1 MVVVVTIIDKM
12 VSHEPLFFSDTPQLT
27 FVKNKPVQNGSV
39 VIYTDES
46 LAEKRPLPTP
56 HKAVALL
63 LESPEYH
70 RRFYDYIA
78 QNNQLFDLVLTFDK
92 TLLDRGENF
101 RLNLFGTTWLNTAYR
116 QLWPKT
122 KFCSLILSNKR
133 QTSGHKLRHDIA
145 ERLTATTATATTTT
159 TKNIDI
165 YGPEYIKLPFS
176 TTKPHAPD
184 HSPTHLSNQKI
195 LALKDYRFSVVI
207 ENCRADYY
215 FTEKLIDAFLTGTV
229 PLYYGCPSIG
239 QFFNSQGMLTFSTA
253 AECHALLTTLQS
265 GTKAQD
271 MYAALRP
278 YIMDNFERAQKYTKF
293 IINAEPILA
302 LAS

>member
-1 MVVVVTIIDKM
+1 MVIEVNIIDKM
-12 VSHEPLFFSDTPQLT
+12 VSHEPMFFSDTAHLT
-27 FVKNKPVQNGSV
+27 LVKNKPIQHGAV

-46 LAEKRPLPTP
+46 LADKKEKPP

-63 LESPEYH
+63 IESPEYH

-78 QNNQLFDLVLTFDK
+78 QHNHLFDLVLTFDK

-101 RLNLFGTTWLNTAYR
+101 RLNLCGITWLNVAYR

-133 QTSGHKLRHDIA
+133 QTSGHRLRHAIA
-145 ERLTATTATATTTT
+145 ERLHAERLHDERLTATT
-159 TKNIDI
+159 KNIDL
-165 YGPEYIKLPFS
+165 YGPEYIQLPFA
-176 TTKPHAPD
+176 TTKPYAPD

-207 ENCRADYY
+207 ENCKTDYY
-215 FTEKLIDAFLTGTV
+215 FTEKLMDAFLTGTV
-229 PLYYGCPSIG
+229 PIYYGCPSIG
-239 QFFNSQGMLTFSTA
+239 QFFNSQGILTFSTA
-253 AECHALLTTLQS
+253 AACHALLTALQS

-271 MYAALRP
+271 MYEAMRP
-278 YIMDNFERAQKYTKF
+278 YIMDNFERAQKYIKF
-293 IINAEPILA
+293 IINEEPILA
-302 LAS
+302 L

>member
-1 MVVVVTIIDKM
+1 MAVVVHIVDKM
-12 VSHEPLFFSDTPQLT
+12 VSHEPMFFSDTPHIT
-27 FVKNKPVQNGSV
+27 FIKNKPVQNGAV
-39 VIYTDES
+39 VIFTDNS
-46 LAEKRPLPTP
+46 LAEKKAMSPPP

-78 QNNQLFDLVLTFDK
+78 QHNRFFDLVLTFDK

-101 RLNLFGTTWLNTAYR
+101 RMNLFGTTWLNVAYR

-133 QTSGHKLRHDIA
+133 QTSGHQLRHEIA
-145 ERLTATTATATTTT
+145 ERLMTEGRSV
-159 TKNIDI
+159 DI
-165 YGPEYIKLPFS
+165 YGGNYLKLPYP
-176 TTKPHAPD
+176 TTKHYAPD

-195 LALKDYRFSVVI
+195 LALKDYRYSVVI
-207 ENCRADYY
+207 ENCKTDYY

-239 QFFNSQGMLTFSTA
+239 QFFNSQGLLTFSTA
-253 AECHALLTTLQS
+253 AECHALLASLQS
-265 GTKAQD
+265 GTKAHD
-271 MYAALRP
+271 MYEAMRP
-278 YIMDNFERAQKYTKF
+278 SIMDNFERAQKYTKF
-293 IINAEPILA
+293 IFNEEPILA
-302 LAS
+302 LTRSL